1 MAYWTYPSDVTS
13 SDDKI
18 NYWREQY
25 ESLGE
30 DENAPFLGSTMDNLN
45 AVINYRGWSD
55 EGIENLSKLT
65 QLHGIQSLLNEYTVK
80 WGSSNTDIFWTKAYN
95 TRSNYLRI
103 DTVNCPQNSELYND
117 YSGYIIRPFYCR
129 IPYIDEMMGYLT
141 DSDIKAKNPYI
152 LVRYY
157 GIYSNNNTPVNAQ
170 AWSIGDNY
178 RLTSPKFVKADM
190 TISNNLFRRTEL
202 TIGRDGYYYLPI
214 LGDYEEVA
222 LRGIHSRSNSSYFSS
237 ISFINPNTSLPM
249 YYYDLNKGIFYN
261 NRYWK
266 PEDTTYRISESGVY
280 AYGFGD
286 VSNLPANIHISTAT
300 ISQYY
305 TLYDDS
311 LFDTNAPIF
320 DFYNNSNAGSELEEY
335 LKTGKRPLVS
345 DGLDTTFR
353 ISIDGLT
360 YPQYK
365 LNWVHTGASEYMD
378 NATIHLRAVNTW
390 TDLTDSL
397 NLGTTIEDK
406 INLFN
411 ASSKLIKDIDYGVRG
426 SEYLFSYQGIINDGG
441 IENYINSLTKKGIT
455 IGMYISLEVDNIT
468 YYSNIVQA
476 TLYKD
481 GTSIDTMWD
490 YVFNYIFTN
499 NKLLLGF
506 DEWTESDEDNHDD
519 DPQDGNDDD
528 DPSGDGGDNDP
539 NPTPALHTNGT
550 LTTSYSVTYNHL
562 KSLGAKIWNESF
574 YSSLL
579 KINSNPIENII
590 SCKAIPVSVGG
601 EEKNIVLGNVDMG
614 ITGKICDESYSLLV
628 GSITIK
634 GRKSR
639 SYDFLDYEPY
649 TNLSIYLPFIGIK
662 KLDTSICMGRTLKV
676 VYNIDV
682 ITGTCRAMI
691 YINGYVMY
699 AFNGNCGVDIPIS
712 SMNRAQ
718 VEMGFLSS
726 LVGVAGGAG
735 IATVGMAMNNPYAA
749 INGATNSIQSGLNMA
764 SSQYNT
770 TTNGTSSPNIDF
782 NINRK
787 CYIIYDRPVLYN
799 DLLTDTF
806 YHTNGR
812 VSHKT
817 RKLLQL
823 RGYTEISPNTDL
835 QIKCTTDE
843 LEELRNI
850 LSSGFIIRNFN

>member
-1 MAYWTYPSDVTS
+1 MAFRWVESFGENESYIKCLVPIVSYSSLVEMIEDYKSNNIIVDNVGDKEKTDLSSADAPVGEHTLANGSKYFNRIGESWYMELTLKDESESFAGAGGYTPYGRFITIAVDDDV
-13 SDDKI
+13 KK
-18 NYWREQY
+18 
-25 ESLGE
+25 
-30 DENAPFLGSTMDNLN
+30 
-45 AVINYRGWSD
+45 AVIFDSYP
-55 EGIENLSKLT
+55 E
-65 QLHGIQSLLNEYTVK
+65 
-80 WGSSNTDIFWTKAYN
+80 SNTSTSVLLRATYTGVNNDNDITLRQAYQWIN
-95 TRSNYLRI
+95 GA
-103 DTVNCPQNSELYND
+103 E
-117 YSGYIIRPFYCR
+117 
-129 IPYIDEMMGYLT
+129 
-141 DSDIKAKNPYI
+141 
-152 LVRYY
+152 
-157 GIYSNNNTPVNAQ
+157 TP
-170 AWSIGDNY
+170 
-178 RLTSPKFVKADM
+178 
-190 TISNNLFRRTEL
+190 
-202 TIGRDGYYYLPI
+202 
-214 LGDYEEVA
+214 
-222 LRGIHSRSNSSYFSS
+222 
-237 ISFINPNTSLPM
+237 
-249 YYYDLNKGIFYN
+249 
-261 NRYWK
+261 
-266 PEDTTYRISESGVY
+266 TT
-280 AYGFGD
+280 
-286 VSNLPANIHISTAT
+286 PT
-300 ISQYY
+300 
-305 TLYDDS
+305 
-311 LFDTNAPIF
+311 
-320 DFYNNSNAGSELEEY
+320 
-335 LKTGKRPLVS
+335 TG

-353 ISIDGLT
+353 ISIDGLS

-365 LNWVHTGASEYMD
+365 LNWVHTGTNEYMD
-378 NATIHLRAVNTW
+378 NATIHFRAVNTW

-397 NLGTTIEDK
+397 NLGASTEDK

-411 ASSKLIKDIDYGVRG
+411 ASSKLIKNIDYGTEG

-441 IENYINSLTKKGIT
+441 QENYINSLTKKGIT
-455 IGMYISLEVDNIT
+455 IGMYISLEVDDIT

-490 YVFNYIFTN
+490 YVFNYIFTDN
-499 NKLLLGF
+499 NLLLGF
-506 DEWTESDEDNHDD
+506 DEWTESDEDNHDN
-519 DPQDGNDDD
+519 DPQDENDDD
-528 DPSGDGGDNDP
+528 DPSGDGSDNDP

-590 SCKAIPVSVGG
+590 SCKAIPVSIGG
-601 EEKNIVLGNVDMG
+601 EEKNIILGNVDTG
-614 ITGKICDESYSLLV
+614 ISGKICNESYSLLV

-634 GRKSR
+634 GRKSS

-749 INGATNSIQSGLNMA
+749 INGVTNSIQSGLNMA

-799 DLLTDTF
+799 DLLTNTF

-835 QIKCTTDE
+835 KIKCTTDE

-850 LSSGFIIRNFN
+850 LSSGFIIKNFN

>member
-1 MAYWTYPSDVTS
+1 
-13 SDDKI
+13 
-18 NYWREQY
+18 
-25 ESLGE
+25 
-30 DENAPFLGSTMDNLN
+30 
-45 AVINYRGWSD
+45 
-55 EGIENLSKLT
+55 
-65 QLHGIQSLLNEYTVK
+65 
-80 WGSSNTDIFWTKAYN
+80 
-95 TRSNYLRI
+95 
-103 DTVNCPQNSELYND
+103 
-117 YSGYIIRPFYCR
+117 
-129 IPYIDEMMGYLT
+129 
-141 DSDIKAKNPYI
+141 
-152 LVRYY
+152 
-157 GIYSNNNTPVNAQ
+157 
-170 AWSIGDNY
+170 
-178 RLTSPKFVKADM
+178 
-190 TISNNLFRRTEL
+190 
-202 TIGRDGYYYLPI
+202 
-214 LGDYEEVA
+214 
-222 LRGIHSRSNSSYFSS
+222 
-237 ISFINPNTSLPM
+237 
-249 YYYDLNKGIFYN
+249 
-261 NRYWK
+261 
-266 PEDTTYRISESGVY
+266 
-280 AYGFGD
+280 
-286 VSNLPANIHISTAT
+286 
-300 ISQYY
+300 
-305 TLYDDS
+305 
-311 LFDTNAPIF
+311 
-320 DFYNNSNAGSELEEY
+320 
-335 LKTGKRPLVS
+335 
-345 DGLDTTFR
+345 
-353 ISIDGLT
+353 
-360 YPQYK
+360 
-365 LNWVHTGASEYMD
+365 MD

-411 ASSKLIKDIDYGVRG
+411 ASSKLIKDIDYGTRG

-441 IENYINSLTKKGIT
+441 QENYINSLTKKGIT
-455 IGMYISLEVDNIT
+455 IGMYISLEVDDIT

-476 TLYKD
+476 TLYKN

-490 YVFNYIFTN
+490 YVFNYIFTGN
-499 NKLLLGF
+499 NLLLGF
-506 DEWTESDEDNHDD
+506 NEWTESDEDNHDD
-519 DPQDGNDDD
+519 DPQDENDDD
-528 DPSGDGGDNDP
+528 DPSDGGADDDP

-590 SCKAIPVSVGG
+590 SCKAIPVSIGG

-735 IATVGMAMNNPYAA
+735 VATVGMAMNNPYAV
-749 INGATNSIQSGLNMA
+749 INGTANSIQSGLNMA

>member
-1 MAYWTYPSDVTS
+1 MSFRWVESFGENESYIKCLVPDVTFSSLSEMLAYIKNNRLIVDNVGDKEKTSLSDGDAPNGEFTLANGNKYFNKIGSQWYMQLTLKTDGGYFAGVGGYSPYGRFITIGVDDDVKKAVVFDSYPSSQES
-13 SDDKI
+13 SSVMLRA
-18 NYWREQY
+18 NYA
-25 ESLGE
+25 S
-30 DENAPFLGSTMDNLN
+30 
-45 AVINYRGWSD
+45 I
-55 EGIENLSKLT
+55 
-65 QLHGIQSLLNEYTVK
+65 
-80 WGSSNTDIFWTKAYN
+80 
-95 TRSNYLRI
+95 
-103 DTVNCPQNSELYND
+103 
-117 YSGYIIRPFYCR
+117 
-129 IPYIDEMMGYLT
+129 
-141 DSDIKAKNPYI
+141 DSDTNLQKFYQWINGAE
-152 LVRYY
+152 
-157 GIYSNNNTPVNAQ
+157 TP
-170 AWSIGDNY
+170 
-178 RLTSPKFVKADM
+178 
-190 TISNNLFRRTEL
+190 
-202 TIGRDGYYYLPI
+202 
-214 LGDYEEVA
+214 
-222 LRGIHSRSNSSYFSS
+222 
-237 ISFINPNTSLPM
+237 
-249 YYYDLNKGIFYN
+249 
-261 NRYWK
+261 
-266 PEDTTYRISESGVY
+266 TTG
-280 AYGFGD
+280 
-286 VSNLPANIHISTAT
+286 
-300 ISQYY
+300 
-305 TLYDDS
+305 
-311 LFDTNAPIF
+311 
-320 DFYNNSNAGSELEEY
+320 
-335 LKTGKRPLVS
+335 

-353 ISIDGLT
+353 ISIDGLS

-365 LNWVHTGASEYMD
+365 LNWVHTGTNEHMN
-378 NATIHLRAVNTW
+378 NATIHFRAVNTW

-397 NLGTTIEDK
+397 NLGSSTEDK

-411 ASSKLIKDIDYGVRG
+411 ASSKLIKDIDYGTEG

-441 IENYINSLTKKGIT
+441 QENYIDSLTKKGIT
-455 IGMYISLEVDNIT
+455 IGMYITLEVDDVT

-490 YVFNYIFTN
+490 YVFNYKFTN
-499 NKLLLGF
+499 NELLLGF

-562 KSLGAKIWNESF
+562 KSLGAKIWNETF

-601 EEKNIVLGNVDMG
+601 VEKNIILGNVDMG
-614 ITGKICDESYSLLV
+614 ISGKICDESYSLLV

-634 GRKSR
+634 GRKSS

-799 DLLTDTF
+799 ELLTDTF

-835 QIKCTTDE
+835 KIKCTTDE

-850 LSSGFIIRNFN
+850 LSSGFIIKNFN

>member
-1 MAYWTYPSDVTS
+1 MAYWVYPSDITS
-13 SDDKI
+13 YDDKL

-25 ESLGE
+25 NSLGE
-30 DENAPFLGSTMDNLN
+30 ENGTLLGNN
-45 AVINYRGWSD
+45 ADLQAVLNYRGWTD
-55 EGIENLSKLT
+55 ENIDSIAKLQ
-65 QLHGIQSLLNEYTVK
+65 QLHGIQSVLNNYKVK
-80 WGSSNTDIFWTKAYN
+80 WGSDDKQVFWTKSFN
-95 TRSNYLRI
+95 TANQGFINISI
-103 DTVNCPQNSELYND
+103 ENCPQDLSYYND
-117 YSGYIIRPFYCR
+117 YSGYIMRPFYCR
-129 IPYIDEMMGYLT
+129 VPYIEGAYNINL
-141 DSDIKAKNPYI
+141 SDDVKAKNPYI
-152 LVRYY
+152 LVGNY
-157 GIYSNNNTPVNAQ
+157 GLYNDSSNVVSVKGWGLA
-170 AWSIGDNY
+170 SNY
-178 RLTSPKFVKADM
+178 RVTSPLQVNTNM
-190 TISNNLFRRTEL
+190 SVSNALFKCSYFRV
-202 TIGRDGYYYLPI
+202 GGDGYYNLPVA
-214 LGDYEEVA
+214 YTNEQVA
-222 LRGIHSRSNSSYFSS
+222 LRGIHSSTLSYFNS
-237 ISFINPNTSLPM
+237 INYKGSNAND
-249 YYYDLNKGIFYN
+249 YYFHDLNKGIFYN
-261 NRYWK
+261 N
-266 PEDTTYRISESGVY
+266 
-280 AYGFGD
+280 
-286 VSNLPANIHISTAT
+286 
-300 ISQYY
+300 QYY
-305 TLYDDS
+305 SFDEAPTKLTLSDVYMYAFSNVENFTGNVWIPTASPTLVYLLYDDS
-311 LFDTNAPIF
+311 LFETSAPIF
-320 DFYNNSNAGSELEEY
+320 DFYNNSNAFSELSEY
-335 LKTGKRPLVS
+335 LKTGRHPLVS

-378 NATIHLRAVNTW
+378 NATIHFRAVNTW

-397 NLGTTIEDK
+397 NLGASTEDK

-411 ASSKLIKDIDYGVRG
+411 ASSKLIKDIDYGTRG

-441 IENYINSLTKKGIT
+441 QENYINSLTKKGIT
-455 IGMYISLEVDNIT
+455 IGIYITLEVDNIT

-481 GTSIDTMWD
+481 GASIDTMWD
-490 YVFNYIFTN
+490 YVFNYIFTGN
-499 NKLLLGF
+499 NLLLGF

-519 DPQDGNDDD
+519 DPQDENDDD
-528 DPSGDGGDNDP
+528 DPSDGGADDDP
-539 NPTPALHTNGT
+539 NPTPALHTNGA

-601 EEKNIVLGNVDMG
+601 TEKNIVLGNVDTG

-634 GRKSR
+634 GRKTR

-699 AFNGNCGVDIPIS
+699 SFNGNCGVDIPIS

-735 IATVGMAMNNPYAA
+735 VATVGMAMNNPYAV
-749 INGATNSIQSGLNMA
+749 INGTANSIQSGLNMA

-817 RKLLQL
+817 RKLFQL

>member
-1 MAYWTYPSDVTS
+1 
-13 SDDKI
+13 
-18 NYWREQY
+18 
-25 ESLGE
+25 
-30 DENAPFLGSTMDNLN
+30 
-45 AVINYRGWSD
+45 
-55 EGIENLSKLT
+55 
-65 QLHGIQSLLNEYTVK
+65 
-80 WGSSNTDIFWTKAYN
+80 
-95 TRSNYLRI
+95 
-103 DTVNCPQNSELYND
+103 
-117 YSGYIIRPFYCR
+117 
-129 IPYIDEMMGYLT
+129 
-141 DSDIKAKNPYI
+141 
-152 LVRYY
+152 
-157 GIYSNNNTPVNAQ
+157 
-170 AWSIGDNY
+170 
-178 RLTSPKFVKADM
+178 
-190 TISNNLFRRTEL
+190 
-202 TIGRDGYYYLPI
+202 
-214 LGDYEEVA
+214 
-222 LRGIHSRSNSSYFSS
+222 
-237 ISFINPNTSLPM
+237 
-249 YYYDLNKGIFYN
+249 
-261 NRYWK
+261 
-266 PEDTTYRISESGVY
+266 
-280 AYGFGD
+280 
-286 VSNLPANIHISTAT
+286 
-300 ISQYY
+300 
-305 TLYDDS
+305 
-311 LFDTNAPIF
+311 
-320 DFYNNSNAGSELEEY
+320 
-335 LKTGKRPLVS
+335 
-345 DGLDTTFR
+345 
-353 ISIDGLT
+353 
-360 YPQYK
+360 
-365 LNWVHTGASEYMD
+365 
-378 NATIHLRAVNTW
+378 
-390 TDLTDSL
+390 
-397 NLGTTIEDK
+397 
-406 INLFN
+406 
-411 ASSKLIKDIDYGVRG
+411 
-426 SEYLFSYQGIINDGG
+426 
-441 IENYINSLTKKGIT
+441 
-455 IGMYISLEVDNIT
+455 MYISLEVDDIT

-476 TLYKD
+476 TLYKN

-490 YVFNYIFTN
+490 YVFNYIFTGN
-499 NKLLLGF
+499 NLLLGF
-506 DEWTESDEDNHDD
+506 NEWTESDEDNHDD
-519 DPQDGNDDD
+519 DPQDENDDD
-528 DPSGDGGDNDP
+528 DPSDGGADDDP
-539 NPTPALHTNGT
+539 NPTPALHTNGA

-614 ITGKICDESYSLLV
+614 ISGKICDESYSLLV
-628 GSITIK
+628 GSIKIK

-735 IATVGMAMNNPYAA
+735 VATVGMAMNNPYAV
-749 INGATNSIQSGLNMA
+749 INGTANSIQSGLNMA

-799 DLLTDTF
+799 DLLTNTF

>member
-1 MAYWTYPSDVTS
+1 MAFRWVESFGENESYIKCLVPDVSYSSLSEMIADYQANNGIIVDNVSDKEKTDLTSQDAPSGEFMVANGNKYFNKVGKQWSMSFTLKNDNTTFGSASGWSPNGRFITIAVDDDVQKAVFFDSFPSSNTS
-13 SDDKI
+13 TSVK
-18 NYWREQY
+18 
-25 ESLGE
+25 
-30 DENAPFLGSTMDNLN
+30 LN
-45 AVINYRGWSD
+45 AVYTTVTTEFKLLSAYQWINGA
-55 EGIENLSKLT
+55 E
-65 QLHGIQSLLNEYTVK
+65 
-80 WGSSNTDIFWTKAYN
+80 
-95 TRSNYLRI
+95 
-103 DTVNCPQNSELYND
+103 
-117 YSGYIIRPFYCR
+117 
-129 IPYIDEMMGYLT
+129 
-141 DSDIKAKNPYI
+141 
-152 LVRYY
+152 
-157 GIYSNNNTPVNAQ
+157 TP
-170 AWSIGDNY
+170 
-178 RLTSPKFVKADM
+178 
-190 TISNNLFRRTEL
+190 
-202 TIGRDGYYYLPI
+202 
-214 LGDYEEVA
+214 
-222 LRGIHSRSNSSYFSS
+222 
-237 ISFINPNTSLPM
+237 
-249 YYYDLNKGIFYN
+249 
-261 NRYWK
+261 
-266 PEDTTYRISESGVY
+266 TTG
-280 AYGFGD
+280 
-286 VSNLPANIHISTAT
+286 
-300 ISQYY
+300 
-305 TLYDDS
+305 
-311 LFDTNAPIF
+311 
-320 DFYNNSNAGSELEEY
+320 
-335 LKTGKRPLVS
+335 

-378 NATIHLRAVNTW
+378 SATIHLRAVNTW

-397 NLGTTIEDK
+397 NLSTTIEDK

-441 IENYINSLTKKGIT
+441 IENFINSLTKKGIT
-455 IGMYISLEVDNIT
+455 IGMYISLEVDDIT

-490 YVFNYIFTN
+490 YVFNYIFTGN
-499 NKLLLGF
+499 NLLLGF
-506 DEWTESDEDNHDD
+506 NEWTESDEDNHDD
-519 DPQDGNDDD
+519 DPQDENDDD
-528 DPSGDGGDNDP
+528 DPSGGGGDNDP

-601 EEKNIVLGNVDMG
+601 TEKNIVLGNVDTG

-699 AFNGNCGVDIPIS
+699 SFNGNCGVDIPIS

-735 IATVGMAMNNPYAA
+735 IATVGMAMNNPYAV
-749 INGATNSIQSGLNMA
+749 INGAANSIQSGLNMA

-835 QIKCTTDE
+835 KIKCTTDE

-850 LSSGFIIRNFN
+850 LSSGFIIKNFN

>member
-1 MAYWTYPSDVTS
+1 MSFRWVESFGENESYIKCLVPDNTYSSLSEMISDLKTNGIIVDNVVDKEKTDLTSLDSPSGEFTLANGNKYFNRVGTRWAMQLTLK
-13 SDDKI
+13 DDNI
-18 NYWREQY
+18 HF
-25 ESLGE
+25 
-30 DENAPFLGSTMDNLN
+30 AST
-45 AVINYRGWSD
+45 
-55 EGIENLSKLT
+55 
-65 QLHGIQSLLNEYTVK
+65 
-80 WGSSNTDIFWTKAYN
+80 
-95 TRSNYLRI
+95 
-103 DTVNCPQNSELYND
+103 
-117 YSGYIIRPFYCR
+117 SGYSPNGRFITIG
-129 IPYIDEMMGYLT
+129 IDDDVQKAVVFDSHPSSQESTSVILRAIYANI
-141 DSDIKAKNPYI
+141 DSDTNLQKFYQWINGAE
-152 LVRYY
+152 
-157 GIYSNNNTPVNAQ
+157 TP
-170 AWSIGDNY
+170 
-178 RLTSPKFVKADM
+178 
-190 TISNNLFRRTEL
+190 
-202 TIGRDGYYYLPI
+202 
-214 LGDYEEVA
+214 
-222 LRGIHSRSNSSYFSS
+222 
-237 ISFINPNTSLPM
+237 
-249 YYYDLNKGIFYN
+249 
-261 NRYWK
+261 
-266 PEDTTYRISESGVY
+266 TTG
-280 AYGFGD
+280 
-286 VSNLPANIHISTAT
+286 
-300 ISQYY
+300 
-305 TLYDDS
+305 
-311 LFDTNAPIF
+311 
-320 DFYNNSNAGSELEEY
+320 
-335 LKTGKRPLVS
+335 

-353 ISIDGLT
+353 ISIDGLS

-365 LNWVHTGASEYMD
+365 LNWVHTGTNEHMN
-378 NATIHLRAVNTW
+378 NATIHFRAVNTW

-397 NLGTTIEDK
+397 NLGASTEDK

-411 ASSKLIKDIDYGVRG
+411 ASSKLIKDIDYGTRG

-441 IENYINSLTKKGIT
+441 QENYINSLTKKGIT
-455 IGMYISLEVDNIT
+455 IGMYISLEVDDIT

-476 TLYKD
+476 TLYKN

-490 YVFNYIFTN
+490 YVFNYIFTGN
-499 NKLLLGF
+499 NLLLGF
-506 DEWTESDEDNHDD
+506 NEWTESDEDNHDD
-519 DPQDGNDDD
+519 DPQDENDDD
-528 DPSGDGGDNDP
+528 DPSDGGADDDP

-590 SCKAIPVSVGG
+590 SCKAIPVSIGG

-614 ITGKICDESYSLLV
+614 ITGKICNESYSLLV

-835 QIKCTTDE
+835 KIKCTTDE

-850 LSSGFIIRNFN
+850 LSSGFIIKNFN

>member
-1 MAYWTYPSDVTS
+1 MSFRWVESFGENESYIKCLVPDVSYS
-13 SDDKI
+13 SLSEMVADYKANNGIIVDNVDDK
-18 NYWREQY
+18 EKTDLTSQDAP
-25 ESLGE
+25 SGE
-30 DENAPFLGSTMDNLN
+30 FVVANGNKYFNKVGKQWGMSFTLADDNTSFGS
-45 AVINYRGWSD
+45 ASGWSPNGRFITIAVD
-55 EGIENLSKLT
+55 DDVQKAVFFDS
-65 QLHGIQSLLNEYTVK
+65 YP
-80 WGSSNTDIFWTKAYN
+80 SSNTSTSVKLIAVYT
-95 TRSNYLRI
+95 
-103 DTVNCPQNSELYND
+103 TVT
-117 YSGYIIRPFYCR
+117 
-129 IPYIDEMMGYLT
+129 T
-141 DSDIKAKNPYI
+141 DSKLLCAYRWINGAE
-152 LVRYY
+152 
-157 GIYSNNNTPVNAQ
+157 TP
-170 AWSIGDNY
+170 
-178 RLTSPKFVKADM
+178 
-190 TISNNLFRRTEL
+190 
-202 TIGRDGYYYLPI
+202 
-214 LGDYEEVA
+214 
-222 LRGIHSRSNSSYFSS
+222 
-237 ISFINPNTSLPM
+237 
-249 YYYDLNKGIFYN
+249 
-261 NRYWK
+261 
-266 PEDTTYRISESGVY
+266 TTG
-280 AYGFGD
+280 
-286 VSNLPANIHISTAT
+286 
-300 ISQYY
+300 
-305 TLYDDS
+305 
-311 LFDTNAPIF
+311 
-320 DFYNNSNAGSELEEY
+320 
-335 LKTGKRPLVS
+335 

-353 ISIDGLT
+353 ISIDGLS

-365 LNWVHTGASEYMD
+365 LNWVHTGTNEHMG
-378 NATIHLRAVNTW
+378 NATIHFRAVNTW

-397 NLGTTIEDK
+397 NLGASTEDK

-411 ASSKLIKDIDYGVRG
+411 ASSKLIKDIDYGTED

-441 IENYINSLTKKGIT
+441 QENYIDSLTKKGIT
-455 IGMYISLEVDNIT
+455 IGMYITLEVDDVT

-481 GTSIDTMWD
+481 GASIDTMWD

-499 NKLLLGF
+499 NELLLGF

-519 DPQDGNDDD
+519 DPQDENDDD
-528 DPSGDGGDNDP
+528 DPSGGGGDNDP

-590 SCKAIPVSVGG
+590 SCKAIPVSIGG
-601 EEKNIVLGNVDMG
+601 EEKNIILGNVDTG
-614 ITGKICDESYSLLV
+614 ISGKICNESYSLLV

-634 GRKSR
+634 GRKSS

-699 AFNGNCGVDIPIS
+699 SFNGNCGVDIPIS

-735 IATVGMAMNNPYAA
+735 VAAVGAAMNNPYAV
-749 INGATNSIQSGLNMA
+749 INGATNSIQSGLHMA

-787 CYIIYDRPVLYN
+787 CYIIYDRPVLYS

-835 QIKCTTDE
+835 KIKCTTDE

>member
-1 MAYWTYPSDVTS
+1 MAYWVYPSDITS
-13 SDDKI
+13 YDDKL

-25 ESLGE
+25 NSLGE
-30 DENAPFLGSTMDNLN
+30 ENGTLLGNN
-45 AVINYRGWSD
+45 ADLQAVLNYRGWTD
-55 EGIENLSKLT
+55 ENIDSIAKLQ
-65 QLHGIQSLLNEYTVK
+65 QLHGIQSILNNYNVK
-80 WGSSNTDIFWTKAYN
+80 WGSDDKQVFWTKSFN
-95 TRSNYLRI
+95 TANQGFINISI
-103 DTVNCPQNSELYND
+103 ENCPQDLSYYNN
-117 YSGYIIRPFYCR
+117 YSGYIMRPFYCR
-129 IPYIDEMMGYLT
+129 IPYIEGAYNINLPD
-141 DSDIKAKNPYI
+141 DVKAKNPYI
-152 LVRYY
+152 LVGNY
-157 GIYSNNNTPVNAQ
+157 GLYNDSSNVVSSKS
-170 AWSIGDNY
+170 WG
-178 RLTSPKFVKADM
+178 LTSNYKVTSPLQVNTNM
-190 TISNNLFRRTEL
+190 SVSNALFTCSYFRVA
-202 TIGRDGYYYLPI
+202 GDGYYNLPI
-214 LGDYEEVA
+214 AYDREQVA
-222 LRGIHSRSNSSYFSS
+222 LRGIHSSTPSYFNS
-237 ISFINPNTSLPM
+237 INYKGSNAND
-249 YYYDLNKGIFYN
+249 YYFHDLNKGIFYN
-261 NRYWK
+261 NRYYSFDEAPNK
-266 PEDTTYRISESGVY
+266 LTLSNVY
-280 AYGFGD
+280 MYAF
-286 VSNLPANIHISTAT
+286 SNVENFTGNVWIATAT
-300 ISQYY
+300 PTLVYL
-305 TLYDDS
+305 LYDDS
-311 LFDTNAPIF
+311 LFETSAPIF
-320 DFYNNSNAGSELEEY
+320 DFYNNSNAFSELSEY

-378 NATIHLRAVNTW
+378 NATIHFRAVNTW
-390 TDLTDSL
+390 TDLTDTL
-397 NLGTTIEDK
+397 NLGASTEDK

-411 ASSKLIKDIDYGVRG
+411 ASSKLIKDIDYGTRG

-441 IENYINSLTKKGIT
+441 QENYINSLTKKGIT
-455 IGMYISLEVDNIT
+455 IGMYISLEVDDIT

-476 TLYKD
+476 TLYKN
-481 GTSIDTMWD
+481 GTSIDSMWD
-490 YVFNYIFTN
+490 YVFNYIFTGN
-499 NKLLLGF
+499 NLLLGF
-506 DEWTESDEDNHDD
+506 NEWTESDEDNHDD
-519 DPQDGNDDD
+519 DPQDENDDD
-528 DPSGDGGDNDP
+528 DPSDGGADDDP
-539 NPTPALHTNGT
+539 NPTPALHTNGA

-614 ITGKICDESYSLLV
+614 ISGKICNESYSLLV
-628 GSITIK
+628 GSIKIK

-639 SYDFLDYEPY
+639 TYDFLDYEPY

-735 IATVGMAMNNPYAA
+735 VATVGMAMNNPYAV
-749 INGATNSIQSGLNMA
+749 INGTANSIQSGLNMA

-787 CYIIYDRPVLYN
+787 CYIIYDRPVLYD
-799 DLLTDTF
+799 DLLTNTF

>member
-1 MAYWTYPSDVTS
+1 MAYWVYPSDITS
-13 SDDKI
+13 YDDKL

-25 ESLGE
+25 NSLGE
-30 DENAPFLGSTMDNLN
+30 ENGTLLGNN
-45 AVINYRGWSD
+45 ADLQAVLNYRGWTD
-55 EGIENLSKLT
+55 ENIDSIAKLQ
-65 QLHGIQSLLNEYTVK
+65 QLHGIQSILNNYNVK
-80 WGSSNTDIFWTKAYN
+80 WGSDDKQVFWTKSFN
-95 TRSNYLRI
+95 TANQGFINISI
-103 DTVNCPQNSELYND
+103 ENCPQDLSYYNN
-117 YSGYIIRPFYCR
+117 YSGYIMRPFYCR
-129 IPYIDEMMGYLT
+129 IPYIEGAYNINLPD
-141 DSDIKAKNPYI
+141 DVKAKNPYI
-152 LVRYY
+152 LVGNY
-157 GIYSNNNTPVNAQ
+157 GLYNDSSNVVSSES
-170 AWSIGDNY
+170 WG
-178 RLTSPKFVKADM
+178 LTSNYKVTSPLQVNTNM
-190 TISNNLFRRTEL
+190 SVSNALFTCSYFRVA
-202 TIGRDGYYYLPI
+202 GDGYYNLPI
-214 LGDYEEVA
+214 AYDREQVA
-222 LRGIHSRSNSSYFSS
+222 LRGIHSSTPSYFNS
-237 ISFINPNTSLPM
+237 INYKGSNAND
-249 YYYDLNKGIFYN
+249 YYFHDLNKGIFYN
-261 NRYWK
+261 NRYYSFDEAPNK
-266 PEDTTYRISESGVY
+266 LTLSNVY
-280 AYGFGD
+280 MYAF
-286 VSNLPANIHISTAT
+286 SNVENFTGNVWIATAT
-300 ISQYY
+300 PTLVYL
-305 TLYDDS
+305 LYDDS
-311 LFDTNAPIF
+311 LFETSAPIF
-320 DFYNNSNAGSELEEY
+320 DFYNNSNAFSELSEY

-378 NATIHLRAVNTW
+378 NATIHFRAVNTW
-390 TDLTDSL
+390 TDLTDTL
-397 NLGTTIEDK
+397 NLGASTEDK

-411 ASSKLIKDIDYGVRG
+411 ASSKLIKDIDYGTRG

-441 IENYINSLTKKGIT
+441 QENYINSLTKKGIT
-455 IGMYISLEVDNIT
+455 IGMYISLEVDDIT

-476 TLYKD
+476 TLYKN
-481 GTSIDTMWD
+481 GTSIDSMWD
-490 YVFNYIFTN
+490 YVFNYIFTGN
-499 NKLLLGF
+499 NLLLGF
-506 DEWTESDEDNHDD
+506 NEWTESDEDNHDD
-519 DPQDGNDDD
+519 DPQDENDDD
-528 DPSGDGGDNDP
+528 DPSDGGADDDP
-539 NPTPALHTNGT
+539 NPTPALHTNGA

-614 ITGKICDESYSLLV
+614 ISGKICNESYSLLV
-628 GSITIK
+628 GSIKIK

-639 SYDFLDYEPY
+639 TYDFLDYEPY

-735 IATVGMAMNNPYAA
+735 VATVGMAMNNPYAV
-749 INGATNSIQSGLNMA
+749 INGTANSIQSGLNMA

-787 CYIIYDRPVLYN
+787 CYIIYDRPVLYD
-799 DLLTDTF
+799 DLLTNTF

>member
-13 SDDKI
+13 YDDKL

-25 ESLGE
+25 NSLGE
-30 DENAPFLGSTMDNLN
+30 ENGTLLGN
-45 AVINYRGWSD
+45 AADLQAVLNYRGWTN
-55 EGIENLSKLT
+55 ENIDSIAKLQ
-65 QLHGIQSLLNEYTVK
+65 QLHGIQGILNNYNVK
-80 WGSSNTDIFWTKAYN
+80 WGSDDKQVFWTKSFN
-95 TRSNYLRI
+95 TANQGFINISI
-103 DTVNCPQNSELYND
+103 ENCPQDLSYYNN
-117 YSGYIIRPFYCR
+117 YTGYIMRPFYCR
-129 IPYIDEMMGYLT
+129 VPYIEGAYNINL
-141 DSDIKAKNPYI
+141 SDDVKAKNPYI
-152 LVRYY
+152 LVGNY
-157 GIYSNNNTPVNAQ
+157 GLYNDSSNVVSVQSWGLA
-170 AWSIGDNY
+170 SNY
-178 RLTSPKFVKADM
+178 RVTSPLQVNTNM
-190 TISNNLFRRTEL
+190 SVSNALFRCSYFRV
-202 TIGRDGYYYLPI
+202 GGDSYYNLPI
-214 LGDYEEVA
+214 AYTNEQVA
-222 LRGIHSRSNSSYFSS
+222 LRGIHSSTPSYFNS
-237 ISFINPNTSLPM
+237 INYKGSGAND
-249 YYYDLNKGIFYN
+249 YYYHDLNKGIFYN
-261 NRYWK
+261 NQYYSFDAAPNK
-266 PEDTTYRISESGVY
+266 LTLSDAYMY
-280 AYGFGD
+280 AF
-286 VSNLPANIHISTAT
+286 SNVENFTGNVWIATAT
-300 ISQYY
+300 PNLIYL
-305 TLYDDS
+305 LYDDS
-311 LFDTNAPIF
+311 LFETSAPIF
-320 DFYNNSNAGSELEEY
+320 DFYNNSNAFSELSEY

-378 NATIHLRAVNTW
+378 NATIHFRAVNTW
-390 TDLTDSL
+390 TDLTDTL
-397 NLGTTIEDK
+397 NLGASTEDK

-411 ASSKLIKDIDYGVRG
+411 ASSKLIKDIDYGTRG

-441 IENYINSLTKKGIT
+441 QENYINSLTKKGIT
-455 IGMYISLEVDNIT
+455 IGMYISLEVDDIT

-476 TLYKD
+476 TLYKN

-490 YVFNYIFTN
+490 YVFNYIFTGN
-499 NKLLLGF
+499 NLLLGF
-506 DEWTESDEDNHDD
+506 NEWTESDEDNHDD
-519 DPQDGNDDD
+519 DPQDENDDD
-528 DPSGDGGDNDP
+528 DPSDGGADDDP
-539 NPTPALHTNGT
+539 NPTPALHTNGA

-614 ITGKICDESYSLLV
+614 ISGKICDESYSLLV

-735 IATVGMAMNNPYAA
+735 VATVGMAMNNPYAV
-749 INGATNSIQSGLNMA
+749 INGTANSIQSGLNMA

-787 CYIIYDRPVLYN
+787 CYIIYDRPVLYD
-799 DLLTDTF
+799 DLLTNTF

>member
-1 MAYWTYPSDVTS
+1 MSFRWVESFGENESYIKCLVPDVSYSSLSEMITDLKSNGIIVDNVGDKEKTDLTSLDSPSGEFTLANGNKYFNRVGTRWAMQLTLK
-13 SDDKI
+13 DDNI
-18 NYWREQY
+18 HF
-25 ESLGE
+25 
-30 DENAPFLGSTMDNLN
+30 AST
-45 AVINYRGWSD
+45 
-55 EGIENLSKLT
+55 
-65 QLHGIQSLLNEYTVK
+65 
-80 WGSSNTDIFWTKAYN
+80 
-95 TRSNYLRI
+95 
-103 DTVNCPQNSELYND
+103 
-117 YSGYIIRPFYCR
+117 SGY
-129 IPYIDEMMGYLT
+129 
-141 DSDIKAKNPYI
+141 
-152 LVRYY
+152 
-157 GIYSNNNTPVNAQ
+157 
-170 AWSIGDNY
+170 
-178 RLTSPKFVKADM
+178 SPNGRF
-190 TISNNLFRRTEL
+190 I
-202 TIGRDGYYYLPI
+202 TIGIDDDVQKAVVFDSHPSSQESTSVI
-214 LGDYEEVA
+214 LRATYAD
-222 LRGIHSRSNSSYFSS
+222 IDND
-237 ISFINPNTSLPM
+237 INLQN
-249 YYYDLNKGIFYN
+249 FYRWIN
-261 NRYWK
+261 GAET
-266 PEDTTYRISESGVY
+266 PTTG
-280 AYGFGD
+280 
-286 VSNLPANIHISTAT
+286 
-300 ISQYY
+300 
-305 TLYDDS
+305 
-311 LFDTNAPIF
+311 
-320 DFYNNSNAGSELEEY
+320 
-335 LKTGKRPLVS
+335 

-378 NATIHLRAVNTW
+378 NATIHFRAVNTW

-397 NLGTTIEDK
+397 NLGASTEDK

-411 ASSKLIKDIDYGVRG
+411 ASSKLIKDIDYGTRG

-441 IENYINSLTKKGIT
+441 QENYIDSLTKKGIT
-455 IGMYISLEVDNIT
+455 IGMYISLEVDDIT

-476 TLYKD
+476 TLYKN

-490 YVFNYIFTN
+490 YVFNYIFTGN
-499 NKLLLGF
+499 NLLLGF
-506 DEWTESDEDNHDD
+506 NEWTESDEDNHDD
-519 DPQDGNDDD
+519 DPQDENDDD
-528 DPSGDGGDNDP
+528 DPSDGGADDDP

-590 SCKAIPVSVGG
+590 SCKAIPVSIGG
-601 EEKNIVLGNVDMG
+601 TEKNIILGNVDMG
-614 ITGKICDESYSLLV
+614 ISGKICDESYSLSV

-735 IATVGMAMNNPYAA
+735 IATVGMAMNNPYAV
-749 INGATNSIQSGLNMA
+749 INGTANSIQSGLNMA

>member
-1 MAYWTYPSDVTS
+1 MSFRWVESFGENESYVKCLVPDVSYGSLSEMITDLKTNGITVDNVGDKEKTDLSSADAPNGEHTLANGNKYFNKIGQHWYMQLTLKTDNIYFASVGGYSPYGRFITIGVDDDTQKAVVFDSHPSSQESTS
-13 SDDKI
+13 V
-18 NYWREQY
+18 
-25 ESLGE
+25 
-30 DENAPFLGSTMDNLN
+30 M
-45 AVINYRGWSD
+45 
-55 EGIENLSKLT
+55 
-65 QLHGIQSLLNEYTVK
+65 
-80 WGSSNTDIFWTKAYN
+80 
-95 TRSNYLRI
+95 LRASYASI
-103 DTVNCPQNSELYND
+103 
-117 YSGYIIRPFYCR
+117 
-129 IPYIDEMMGYLT
+129 
-141 DSDIKAKNPYI
+141 DSDTNLQKFYQWINGAE
-152 LVRYY
+152 
-157 GIYSNNNTPVNAQ
+157 TP
-170 AWSIGDNY
+170 
-178 RLTSPKFVKADM
+178 
-190 TISNNLFRRTEL
+190 
-202 TIGRDGYYYLPI
+202 
-214 LGDYEEVA
+214 
-222 LRGIHSRSNSSYFSS
+222 
-237 ISFINPNTSLPM
+237 
-249 YYYDLNKGIFYN
+249 
-261 NRYWK
+261 
-266 PEDTTYRISESGVY
+266 TTG
-280 AYGFGD
+280 
-286 VSNLPANIHISTAT
+286 
-300 ISQYY
+300 
-305 TLYDDS
+305 
-311 LFDTNAPIF
+311 
-320 DFYNNSNAGSELEEY
+320 
-335 LKTGKRPLVS
+335 

-353 ISIDGLT
+353 ISIDGLS

-365 LNWVHTGASEYMD
+365 LNWVHTGTNEHMN
-378 NATIHLRAVNTW
+378 NATIHFRAVNTW

-397 NLGTTIEDK
+397 NLGSSTEDK

-411 ASSKLIKDIDYGVRG
+411 ASSKLIKDIDYGTEG

-441 IENYINSLTKKGIT
+441 QENYIDSLTKKGIT
-455 IGMYISLEVDNIT
+455 IGMYITLEVDDVT

-490 YVFNYIFTN
+490 YVFNYILNDN
-499 NKLLLGF
+499 NLLLGF

-519 DPQDGNDDD
+519 DPQDENDDD
-528 DPSGDGGDNDP
+528 DPSDGGADDDP
-539 NPTPALHTNGT
+539 NPTPALHTNGA

-601 EEKNIVLGNVDMG
+601 TEKNIVLGNVDTG

-699 AFNGNCGVDIPIS
+699 SFNGNCGVDIPIS

-735 IATVGMAMNNPYAA
+735 IATVGMAMNNPYAV
-749 INGATNSIQSGLNMA
+749 INGAANSIQSGLNMA

-799 DLLTDTF
+799 ELLTDTF

-835 QIKCTTDE
+835 KIKCTTDE

-850 LSSGFIIRNFN
+850 LSSGFIIKNFN

>member
-1 MAYWTYPSDVTS
+1 MSFRWVESFGENESYIKCLVPDVSYSSLSEMITDLKSNGIIVDNVGDKEKTDLSSADAPNGEYTLANGNKYFNRIGVYDWYIQLTLKTDNIYFAGVGGYSPHGRFITIGVDDDVQKAVVFDSYPSSQESTS
-13 SDDKI
+13 V
-18 NYWREQY
+18 
-25 ESLGE
+25 SLR
-30 DENAPFLGSTMDNLN
+30 ASYASIDN
-45 AVINYRGWSD
+45 D
-55 EGIENLSKLT
+55 
-65 QLHGIQSLLNEYTVK
+65 
-80 WGSSNTDIFWTKAYN
+80 
-95 TRSNYLRI
+95 
-103 DTVNCPQNSELYND
+103 
-117 YSGYIIRPFYCR
+117 
-129 IPYIDEMMGYLT
+129 
-141 DSDIKAKNPYI
+141 
-152 LVRYY
+152 
-157 GIYSNNNTPVNAQ
+157 
-170 AWSIGDNY
+170 
-178 RLTSPKFVKADM
+178 
-190 TISNNLFRRTEL
+190 
-202 TIGRDGYYYLPI
+202 
-214 LGDYEEVA
+214 
-222 LRGIHSRSNSSYFSS
+222 
-237 ISFINPNTSLPM
+237 
-249 YYYDLNKGIFYN
+249 
-261 NRYWK
+261 
-266 PEDTTYRISESGVY
+266 
-280 AYGFGD
+280 
-286 VSNLPANIHISTAT
+286 SNL
-300 ISQYY
+300 QK
-305 TLYDDS
+305 
-311 LFDTNAPIF
+311 
-320 DFYNNSNAGSELEEY
+320 FYQWINGAETPT
-335 LKTGKRPLVS
+335 TG

-353 ISIDGLT
+353 ISIDGLS

-365 LNWVHTGASEYMD
+365 LNWVHTGTNEHMN
-378 NATIHLRAVNTW
+378 NATIHFRAVNTW

-397 NLGTTIEDK
+397 NLGSSTEDK

-411 ASSKLIKDIDYGVRG
+411 ASSKLIKDIDYGTEG

-441 IENYINSLTKKGIT
+441 QENYIDSLTKKGIT
-455 IGMYISLEVDNIT
+455 IGMYITLEVDDVT

-499 NKLLLGF
+499 NELLLGF

-519 DPQDGNDDD
+519 DPQDENDDD
-528 DPSGDGGDNDP
+528 DPSGGGGDNDP

-601 EEKNIVLGNVDMG
+601 TEKNIVLGNVDTG
-614 ITGKICDESYSLLV
+614 ISGKICNESYSLSV

-634 GRKSR
+634 GRKSS

-735 IATVGMAMNNPYAA
+735 VAAVGMAMNNPYAV
-749 INGATNSIQSGLNMA
+749 INGTANSIQSGLNMA

-835 QIKCTTDE
+835 KIKCTTDE

-850 LSSGFIIRNFN
+850 LSSGFIIKNFN

>member
-1 MAYWTYPSDVTS
+1 MAFRWVESFGENESYIKCLVPDVTYS
-13 SDDKI
+13 SLSDMIADLQANGIIVDNVGDKEKTSLSDI
-18 NYWREQY
+18 DAPDGEFTLANGNKYFNKVGLQWYMQLFLKTDNGYFAGVGGRSQY
-25 ESLGE
+25 GRFITIAVDE
-30 DENAPFLGSTMDNLN
+30 DVQK
-45 AVINYRGWSD
+45 AVIFDSYP
-55 EGIENLSKLT
+55 
-65 QLHGIQSLLNEYTVK
+65 
-80 WGSSNTDIFWTKAYN
+80 SSNTSSSVRLRSSYTTVTDDALLKKAYQWIN
-95 TRSNYLRI
+95 GA
-103 DTVNCPQNSELYND
+103 E
-117 YSGYIIRPFYCR
+117 
-129 IPYIDEMMGYLT
+129 
-141 DSDIKAKNPYI
+141 
-152 LVRYY
+152 
-157 GIYSNNNTPVNAQ
+157 TP
-170 AWSIGDNY
+170 
-178 RLTSPKFVKADM
+178 
-190 TISNNLFRRTEL
+190 
-202 TIGRDGYYYLPI
+202 
-214 LGDYEEVA
+214 
-222 LRGIHSRSNSSYFSS
+222 
-237 ISFINPNTSLPM
+237 
-249 YYYDLNKGIFYN
+249 
-261 NRYWK
+261 
-266 PEDTTYRISESGVY
+266 TTG
-280 AYGFGD
+280 
-286 VSNLPANIHISTAT
+286 
-300 ISQYY
+300 
-305 TLYDDS
+305 
-311 LFDTNAPIF
+311 
-320 DFYNNSNAGSELEEY
+320 
-335 LKTGKRPLVS
+335 

-353 ISIDGLT
+353 ISIDGLS

-365 LNWVHTGASEYMD
+365 LNWVHTGTNEHMN
-378 NATIHLRAVNTW
+378 NATIHFRAVNTW

-397 NLGTTIEDK
+397 NLGSSTEDK

-411 ASSKLIKDIDYGVRG
+411 ASSKLIKDIDYGTEG

-441 IENYINSLTKKGIT
+441 QENYINNLTKKGIT
-455 IGMYISLEVDNIT
+455 IGMYISLEVDDIT

-490 YVFNYIFTN
+490 YVFNYTFTN

-528 DPSGDGGDNDP
+528 DPSGGGGDNDP

-590 SCKAIPVSVGG
+590 SCKAIPVSIGG
-601 EEKNIVLGNVDMG
+601 TEKNIILGNVDMG
-614 ITGKICDESYSLLV
+614 ISGKICDESYSLSV

-634 GRKSR
+634 GRKSS

-835 QIKCTTDE
+835 KIKCTTDE

-850 LSSGFIIRNFN
+850 LSSGFIIKNFN

>member
-1 MAYWTYPSDVTS
+1 MSFRWVESFGENESYIKCLVPDVTYSSLSEMIADLKTNGIIVDNVGDKEKTSLSDSEAPNGEFTLANGNKYFNRIGVYDWYMQLTLKTDNIYFASTGGYSPYGRFITIGVDDDTQKAVVFDSYPSSQESTS
-13 SDDKI
+13 VMLRASYADI
-18 NYWREQY
+18 N
-25 ESLGE
+25 
-30 DENAPFLGSTMDNLN
+30 N
-45 AVINYRGWSD
+45 
-55 EGIENLSKLT
+55 
-65 QLHGIQSLLNEYTVK
+65 
-80 WGSSNTDIFWTKAYN
+80 
-95 TRSNYLRI
+95 
-103 DTVNCPQNSELYND
+103 
-117 YSGYIIRPFYCR
+117 
-129 IPYIDEMMGYLT
+129 
-141 DSDIKAKNPYI
+141 
-152 LVRYY
+152 
-157 GIYSNNNTPVNAQ
+157 
-170 AWSIGDNY
+170 
-178 RLTSPKFVKADM
+178 
-190 TISNNLFRRTEL
+190 
-202 TIGRDGYYYLPI
+202 
-214 LGDYEEVA
+214 
-222 LRGIHSRSNSSYFSS
+222 
-237 ISFINPNTSLPM
+237 
-249 YYYDLNKGIFYN
+249 
-261 NRYWK
+261 
-266 PEDTTYRISESGVY
+266 
-280 AYGFGD
+280 
-286 VSNLPANIHISTAT
+286 
-300 ISQYY
+300 
-305 TLYDDS
+305 
-311 LFDTNAPIF
+311 DTNLQK
-320 DFYNNSNAGSELEEY
+320 FYQWINGAETPT
-335 LKTGKRPLVS
+335 TG

-353 ISIDGLT
+353 ISIDGLS

-365 LNWVHTGASEYMD
+365 LNWVHTGTNEHMD
-378 NATIHLRAVNTW
+378 NATIHFRAVNTW

-397 NLGTTIEDK
+397 NLGDSTEDK

-411 ASSKLIKDIDYGVRG
+411 ASSKLIKDIDYGTAS

-441 IENYINSLTKKGIT
+441 QENYINSLTKKGIT
-455 IGMYISLEVDNIT
+455 IGMYISLEVDDIT

-490 YVFNYIFTN
+490 YVFNYIFTDN
-499 NKLLLGF
+499 NLLLGF

-519 DPQDGNDDD
+519 DPQDENDDD
-528 DPSGDGGDNDP
+528 EPSGGGGDNDP
-539 NPTPALHTNGT
+539 NPTPSLHTNGT

-590 SCKAIPVSVGG
+590 SCKAIPVSIGG
-601 EEKNIVLGNVDMG
+601 EEKNIILGNVDMG
-614 ITGKICDESYSLLV
+614 ISGKICDESYSLSV

-634 GRKSR
+634 GRKSS

-718 VEMGFLSS
+718 IEMGFLSS

-850 LSSGFIIRNFN
+850 LSSGFIIKNFN

>member
-1 MAYWTYPSDVTS
+1 MSFRWVKSFGENESYIKCLVPDVSYSSLSEMIADYKANNGIIVDNVGDKEKTSLSSYDAPNGSFTLANGNKYWNRAKTDWGIQLTLKGGSTYFANVGGYSPNGRFITIGVDDDVQKAVIFDSYPSSEHSTS
-13 SDDKI
+13 V
-18 NYWREQY
+18 
-25 ESLGE
+25 SLGARYG
-30 DENAPFLGSTMDNLN
+30 N
-45 AVINYRGWSD
+45 IN
-55 EGIENLSKLT
+55 
-65 QLHGIQSLLNEYTVK
+65 
-80 WGSSNTDIFWTKAYN
+80 
-95 TRSNYLRI
+95 
-103 DTVNCPQNSELYND
+103 
-117 YSGYIIRPFYCR
+117 
-129 IPYIDEMMGYLT
+129 
-141 DSDIKAKNPYI
+141 
-152 LVRYY
+152 
-157 GIYSNNNTPVNAQ
+157 
-170 AWSIGDNY
+170 
-178 RLTSPKFVKADM
+178 
-190 TISNNLFRRTEL
+190 
-202 TIGRDGYYYLPI
+202 
-214 LGDYEEVA
+214 
-222 LRGIHSRSNSSYFSS
+222 
-237 ISFINPNTSLPM
+237 
-249 YYYDLNKGIFYN
+249 
-261 NRYWK
+261 
-266 PEDTTYRISESGVY
+266 
-280 AYGFGD
+280 
-286 VSNLPANIHISTAT
+286 
-300 ISQYY
+300 
-305 TLYDDS
+305 DDS
-311 LFDTNAPIF
+311 YLQA
-320 DFYNNSNAGSELEEY
+320 FYKWINGAETPT
-335 LKTGKRPLVS
+335 TG
-345 DGLDTTFR
+345 DGLNTTFR
-353 ISIDGLT
+353 ISIDGLS

-365 LNWVHTGASEYMD
+365 LNWVHTGTNKHID
-378 NATIHLRAVNTW
+378 NATIHFRAVNTW

-397 NLGTTIEDK
+397 NLGSSIEDK

-411 ASSKLIKDIDYGVRG
+411 ASSKLIKDIDYGTEG

-441 IENYINSLTKKGIT
+441 QENYIDSLTKKGIT
-455 IGMYISLEVDNIT
+455 IGMYITLEVDDVT

-490 YVFNYIFTN
+490 YVFNYKFTN
-499 NKLLLGF
+499 NELLLEF

-519 DPQDGNDDD
+519 DPQDENDDD
-528 DPSGDGGDNDP
+528 DPSGGGGDNDP

-590 SCKAIPVSVGG
+590 SCKAIPVSIGG
-601 EEKNIVLGNVDMG
+601 TEKNIILGNVDMG
-614 ITGKICDESYSLLV
+614 ISGKICDESYSLSV
-628 GSITIK
+628 GSIKIK
-634 GRKSR
+634 GRKSS

-735 IATVGMAMNNPYAA
+735 IATVGMAMNNPYAT

-835 QIKCTTDE
+835 KIKCTTDE
-843 LEELRNI
+843 LKELRNI
-850 LSSGFIIRNFN
+850 LSSGFIIKNFN